1 MRGTIQ
7 MKLAELLAAL
17 DNAQASGDLN
27 TSIAGLTQNSRQVL
41 RDYLFVAVRGAHT
54 DGHLYI
60 EDAVSAGA
68 AAVVCEEA
76 DFPVH
81 GAAKIVVPDSR
92 VALALLA
99 DAFYGRPSRELA
111 VIGVTGTNGKTTVTY
126 LVRNALAHAGISAG
140 LIGTIEYRVDGRAI
154 PAERT
159 TPDPVLIN
167 SLLAEMV
174 ARGCGAAVMEVS
186 SHAIDQKRV
195 EGIDFDVAVF
205 TNLTQDHLDYHG
217 DLDSY
222 LDVKARLFRMLDARP
237 DSQRPKRAVVNID
250 DERAGLIIDASRVPV
265 ITFGFDSRADVR
277 ACDVRL
283 DARGCTFKVVTP
295 SGEFDV
301 ASSLI
306 GRHNVSNALA
316 AIAVGLALNVEPQ
329 AIVAGIAETTCVPGR
344 LEFIDNDCGL
354 TIVVDYAHTDDALK
368 NVLVALRE
376 VTTGKIITVFG
387 CGGDRDPGKRPKMG
401 AVVNAL
407 SDTSVITSDNP
418 RSEEPDAIIA
428 EIVTAYSTGDAYAVE
443 PDRKAAIERAI
454 GLARPGDTVLIA
466 GKGHETYQQFRNQT
480 IVFDDREVARAILN
494 GLSQESICRG
504 PDAAR

>member
-1 MRGTIQ
+1 MRGTTQ
-7 MKLAELLAAL
+7 MKLSELLAAL

-27 TSIAGLTQNSRQVL
+27 SSIAGLTQNSRQVL
-41 RDYLFVAVRGAHT
+41 RDYLFAAVRGAHT

-60 EDAVSAGA
+60 EDAVNAGA

-99 DAFYGRPSRELA
+99 DAFYSHPSRALA

-126 LVRNALAHAGISAG
+126 LVRNTLAHAGISAG
-140 LIGTIEYRVDGRAI
+140 LIGTIEYRVDGRTI

-174 ARGCGAAVMEVS
+174 AHGCGAAVMEVS

-195 EGIDFDVAVF
+195 DGIDFDVAVF

-222 LDVKARLFRMLDARP
+222 LDVKARLFQMLGERP
-237 DSQRPKRAVVNID
+237 DSPRPKRAVVNID
-250 DERAGLIIDASRVPV
+250 DERAGPIIEASRVPV
-265 ITFGFDSRADVR
+265 ITFGFDGRADV
-277 ACDVRL
+277 D
-283 DARGCTFKVVTP
+283 
-295 SGEFDV
+295 
-301 ASSLI
+301 
-306 GRHNVSNALA
+306 
-316 AIAVGLALNVEPQ
+316 PQ
-329 AIVAGIAETTCVPGR
+329 AIVAGVAETIYVPGR

-354 TIVVDYAHTDDALK
+354 TVVVDYAHTDDALK
-368 NVLVALRE
+368 NVLSALRE

-428 EIVTAYSTGDAYAVE
+428 EIVKAYGADDAYVVE
-443 PDRKAAIERAI
+443 PDRKTAIERAI
-454 GLARPGDTVLIA
+454 SLAQPGDTVLIA

-480 IVFDDREVARAILN
+480 VVFDDREVARAILDR
-494 GLSQESICRG
+494 LSQESICRG